1 MEQSTHIVHEAIDG
15 TGGRYR
21 WTQYLNIRVIEDT
34 TNGYINATKMCA
46 MYGKSKN
53 GQTKQFRQWKCYHQ
67 QFIEF
72 VSSSV
77 GVPTHELVPTAVTGG
92 SIEIIRGT
100 YVHRDLAI
108 NLASWCSDAFGYK
121 VSKIINCY
129 IESENKLLLEKT
141 NQLQHTIGELVLKA
155 NSAIELKDQTQV
167 KLEKVMDTVT
177 SIEEQVVVPVK
188 NVKVKE
194 LMVLM
199 YSEEQKF
206 YVTLRTQECNKK
218 RAIKNCKRHYG
229 QDFEEAFEILAYQN
243 PRNLFHRFKESVRG
257 NSELQDAVTFHRTTF
272 ETQIDIETIKSLF
285 ISLEKTFQE
294 RVNTL

>member
-1 MEQSTHIVHEAIDG
+1 M
-15 TGGRYR
+15 
-21 WTQYLNIRVIEDT
+21 
-34 TNGYINATKMCA
+34 
-46 MYGKSKN
+46 
-53 GQTKQFRQWKCYHQ
+53 
-67 QFIEF
+67 
-72 VSSSV
+72 
-77 GVPTHELVPTAVTGG
+77 
-92 SIEIIRGT
+92 
-100 YVHRDLAI
+100 
-108 NLASWCSDAFGYK
+108 
-121 VSKIINCY
+121 
-129 IESENKLLLEKT
+129 
-141 NQLQHTIGELVLKA
+141 GELVLKA

-272 ETQIDIETIKSLF
+272 DTQIDIETIQSLF

>member
-77 GVPTHELVPTAVTGG
+77 GVPTHELVP
-92 SIEIIRGT
+92 T